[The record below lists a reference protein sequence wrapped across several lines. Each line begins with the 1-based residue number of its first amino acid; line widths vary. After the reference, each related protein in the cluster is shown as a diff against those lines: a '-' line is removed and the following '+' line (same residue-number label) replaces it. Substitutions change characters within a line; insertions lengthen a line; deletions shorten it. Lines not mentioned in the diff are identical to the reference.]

1 MNELPVHHTAGVV
14 IECNDRF
21 VLIVRKFENLLDV
34 PSGHVNESGDII
46 ESVLKHA
53 KDETFIE
60 LKPRELVELGE
71 CEYIRG
77 KDSGL
82 PYVYGD
88 HLHKVHLFF
97 CRLESL
103 PPMIPGGDAKNIKLL
118 TWEDALNSMDRMIG
132 SAKGAFELLK
142 QKRFKSRVT

>member
-1 MNELPVHHTAGVV
+1 MDLPVHHTAGVV

-21 VLIVRKFENLLDV
+21 VLIVRKFENLLDI
-34 PSGHVNESGDII
+34 PSGHMNENNDILGSI
-46 ESVLKHA
+46 LKHT

-60 LKPRELVELGE
+60 LKPRDLVELGE
-71 CEYIRG
+71 WEYIRG
-77 KDSGL
+77 KDNGL
-82 PYVYGD
+82 PFVYGD

-103 PPMIPGGDAKNIKLL
+103 PPMIPGGDAKNIRLL
-118 TWEDALNSMDRMIG
+118 TWDEAMVNIDRMIG

-142 QKRFKSRVT
+142 QKRFKTRAI